1 VQTGLENAVVLV
13 TGSARRVGRAI
24 ALEFARQGANLV
36 IHHSNSPEDAESTK
50 AQARTLGVDAIIVQA
65 DQSRPEDVRA
75 MFEAIRAHYG
85 RLDVLVNSAASFRK
99 GDLLEIGFEEW
110 QSVMATNLTGP
121 FLCTQHAARLMI
133 DPARE
138 HRLAR
143 ENKSASSTVSSGLS
157 LEHSRGGSIINIS
170 DNSGLK
176 PWVARPHHSI
186 AKAGVIQ
193 LTQVAA
199 LALAPHG
206 IRVNCV
212 VPGPVLPAAGEP
224 EDSVVGVA
232 RGLPL
237 GRIGEPNDI
246 ARACVFLATNDFAT
260 GSILRVD
267 GGEGLVGGET

>member
-1 VQTGLENAVVLV
+1 MGMQTSLENSVVLV
-13 TGSARRVGRAI
+13 TGSARRVGRVI
-24 ALEFARQGANLV
+24 GLEFARNGANVV
-36 IHHSNSPEDAESTK
+36 IHHSSSPEEAEG
-50 AQARTLGVDAIIVQA
+50 AAAEARALGVDAIVVQA
-65 DQSRPEDVRA
+65 DQSKPAEVSR

-85 RLDVLVNSAASFRK
+85 RLDVLVNSAASFK
-99 GDLLEIGFEEW
+99 KADFLEIGFDEW
-110 QSVMATNLTGP
+110 QSVIATNLSGP

-133 DPARE
+133 SVAR
-138 HRLAR
+138 A
-143 ENKSASSTVSSGLS
+143 
-157 LEHSRGGSIINIS
+157 GSIINIS

-176 PWVARPHHSI
+176 PWASRPHHSI

-199 LALAPHG
+199 LALAQHG

-212 VPGPVLPAAGEP
+212 VPGPVLRPAGEP
-224 EDSVVGVA
+224 DVMLDSIA

-237 GRIGEPNDI
+237 GRIGEPSDI

-260 GSILRVD
+260 GTILRVD

>member
-1 VQTGLENAVVLV
+1 MQTSLKDAVVLV

-36 IHHSNSPEDAESTK
+36 IHHSNSADDASSAAQE
-50 AQARTLGVDAIIVQA
+50 AQALGVDAIIVQA
-65 DQSRPEDVRA
+65 DQSKPSEVER
-75 MFEAIRAHYG
+75 MFAAIQAHYG
-85 RLDVLVNSAASFRK
+85 RLDVLVNSAASFK
-99 GDLLEIGFEEW
+99 KANFLEIGFEEW
-110 QSVMATNLTGP
+110 QSVIGTNLSGV
-121 FLCTQHAARLMI
+121 FLCTQHAAKLMLKG
-133 DPARE
+133 A
-138 HRLAR
+138 
-143 ENKSASSTVSSGLS
+143 
-157 LEHSRGGSIINIS
+157 RGGSIINLS

-199 LALAPHG
+199 LALATHN

-212 VPGPVLPAAGEP
+212 VPGPVLRPAGEP
-224 EDSVVGVA
+224 EGTLDGIA

-237 GRIGEPNDI
+237 GRIGTPEDI
-246 ARACVFLATNDFAT
+246 ARACVFLSSNDFAT
-260 GSILRVD
+260 GTIMRVD